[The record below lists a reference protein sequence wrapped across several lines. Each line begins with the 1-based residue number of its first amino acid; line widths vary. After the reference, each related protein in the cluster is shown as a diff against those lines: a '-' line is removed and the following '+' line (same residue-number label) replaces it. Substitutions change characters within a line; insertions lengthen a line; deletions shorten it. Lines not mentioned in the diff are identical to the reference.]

1 MNVNFNGYDENV
13 LTFEAGINLKT
24 AGVPVK
30 MTDDGKVTACTSG
43 EVFCGICLSLR
54 GGYATVQ
61 LKGYVTMPAKSKI
74 AVGYKKLAAGE
85 GSARTARRL
94 LLMVRF
100 RAMVRKSPCEHVW
113 SFEM

>member
-13 LTFEAGINLKT
+13 LTFEAGTNLKT

-74 AVGYKKLAAGE
+74 TVGWKNFSTQSLPLPFTLMSKRLSCLEKASRFESAVPL
-85 GSARTARRL
+85 
-94 LLMVRF
+94 
-100 RAMVRKSPCEHVW
+100 
-113 SFEM
+113 

>member
-13 LTFEAGINLKT
+13 LTFEAGTNLKT

-61 LKGYVTMPAKSKI
+61 LKGYVTMPAKSKSQW
-74 AVGYKKLAAGE
+74 VTRSLLR
-85 GSARTARRL
+85 ARVLQWHHQQQAESIL
-94 LLMVRF
+94 
-100 RAMVRKSPCEHVW
+100 C
-113 SFEM
+113 

>member
-13 LTFEAGINLKT
+13 LTFEAGTNLKT

-43 EVFCGICLSLR
+43 DVFCGICLSLR

-74 AVGYKKLAAGE
+74 AVGYKKLAAGD
-85 GSARTARRL
+85 GSAVASSTTGREYLVLNSTADSVGFIL
-94 LLMVRF
+94 
-100 RAMVRKSPCEHVW
+100 
-113 SFEM
+113 

>member
-13 LTFEAGINLKT
+13 LTFEAGTNLKT

-54 GGYATVQ
+54 GGYAT
-61 LKGYVTMPAKSKI
+61 KI
-74 AVGYKKLAAGE
+74 TVGYKKLAAGE
-85 GSARTARRL
+85 GSAVVSSTTGREYLVLNSTADSVGFIL
-94 LLMVRF
+94 
-100 RAMVRKSPCEHVW
+100 
-113 SFEM
+113 

>member
-13 LTFEAGINLKT
+13 LTFEAGTNLKT

-61 LKGYVTMPAKSKI
+61 LKGYVTTGREYLVLNSTADS
-74 AVGYKKLAAGE
+74 VGFIL
-85 GSARTARRL
+85 
-94 LLMVRF
+94 
-100 RAMVRKSPCEHVW
+100 
-113 SFEM
+113 

>member
-13 LTFEAGINLKT
+13 LTFEAGTNLKT

-61 LKGYVTMPAKSKI
+61 LKGYVTMPANQNHSGLQETCCGRGFCSGIINNRQRVSCVKFNSRL
-74 AVGYKKLAAGE
+74 GWLYSL
-85 GSARTARRL
+85 RR
-94 LLMVRF
+94 
-100 RAMVRKSPCEHVW
+100 
-113 SFEM
+113 

>member
-13 LTFEAGINLKT
+13 LTFEAGTNLKT

-61 LKGYVTMPAKSKI
+61 LKAMLQCLPNQKSQWVTRS
-74 AVGYKKLAAGE
+74 LLR
-85 GSARTARRL
+85 ARVLQWHHQQQAESIL
-94 LLMVRF
+94 
-100 RAMVRKSPCEHVW
+100 C
-113 SFEM
+113 